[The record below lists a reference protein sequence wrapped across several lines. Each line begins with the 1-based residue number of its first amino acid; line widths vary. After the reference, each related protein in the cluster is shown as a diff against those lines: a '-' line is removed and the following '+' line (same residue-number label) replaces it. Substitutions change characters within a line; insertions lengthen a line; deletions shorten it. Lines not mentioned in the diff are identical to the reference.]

1 MEEKLRES
9 QWKNTLRTG
18 ALVLGMLALL
28 ILLGYT
34 INGLLGIITAGI
46 VGLVLLVFASQVPSR
61 VIMRMQGGRLLNE
74 QQAPQLHYLVKQLA
88 ARAGLPRMPQLYF
101 VPSPA
106 PNAFATGS
114 KSDPAIAVTQG
125 LFQLLDN
132 RQLSGVL
139 AHEISHIRNNDLK
152 LKSMAAIMSRITNA
166 FSFFGKLL
174 IFINLPLLFMGEAVI
189 SWWAILILLLA
200 PMVSG
205 LLYMG
210 LSRTREYDADLSAA
224 RITGDPEGLASALER
239 LEQLNGQLLR
249 RLLLPRRRAM
259 GPEILR
265 SHPDTSERVRRLRDL
280 IPRYE
285 PRIPLPERFFVA

>member
-28 ILLGYT
+28 VLLGYT
-34 INGLLGIITAGI
+34 INGVLGIITAGI
-46 VGLVLLVFASQVPSR
+46 VGLVLLVFASQVPSKM
-61 VIMRMQGGRLLNE
+61 IMRMQGGRPLNE
-74 QQAPQLHYLVKQLA
+74 QQAPQLHHLVKQLA
-88 ARAGLPRMPQLYF
+88 ARAELPRMPDLYF

-125 LFQLLDN
+125 LFQLLEN
-132 RQLSGVL
+132 RQLTGVL

-152 LKSMAAIMSRITNA
+152 LKSMAAIMSRITRA

-200 PMVSG
+200 PLASG

-259 GPEILR
+259 GPEVLR
-265 SHPDTSERVRRLRDL
+265 SHPDTRERVRRLRDL

-285 PRIPLPERFFVA
+285 PRIPLPGRFFVA

>member
-74 QQAPQLHYLVKQLA
+74 QQAPQLHYLIKQLA